1 MNKEYYLLP
10 SNKLRFKHLIIY
22 LVVCLCLFSGFLIN
36 DAKTQIAQEITDI
49 LAIISSALLI
59 VLILYYY
66 IYRVRFF
73 SLTLLFSFVFS

>member
-1 MNKEYYLLP
+1 M
-10 SNKLRFKHLIIY
+10 
-22 LVVCLCLFSGFLIN
+22 
-36 DAKTQIAQEITDI
+36 TDI

-73 SLTLLFSFVFS
+73 SLTLLFSFVFSLIIGLPSI